1 MYLFI
6 LVLIRETL
14 TQVFFDEGISFV
26 MIPTE
31 VIEDEYYSFLIHCE
45 IGLKIIFYKDSEC
58 ANDERNTAFKIL
70 TLDSFCNLIFSL
82 CTSNLLVF
90 FRFLAE

>member
-58 ANDERNTAFKIL
+58 ANGERNT
-70 TLDSFCNLIFSL
+70 TL
-82 CTSNLLVF
+82 
-90 FRFLAE
+90 RY

>member
-14 TQVFFDEGISFV
+14 TKVFFDEGISFV
-26 MIPTE
+26 MISTE

-45 IGLKIIFYKDSEC
+45 IG
-58 ANDERNTAFKIL
+58 
-70 TLDSFCNLIFSL
+70 
-82 CTSNLLVF
+82 
-90 FRFLAE
+90 